1 MGACDGIYLYSDLDG
16 TLFTDDKR
24 IGAEDAGAIREFVRA
39 GGRFGIATGR
49 VPCIIGSVS
58 RALPVNAPCI
68 LYNGAGLYHLTDRR
82 FLAMHPIDREDC
94 RRIAEKAIL
103 LDSHVCVQIFTDDAI
118 YEINPSQRDDPASI
132 LEQIP
137 IVKLPFDE
145 VPGTFLKFILA
156 HTPEHLDKLI
166 DNLDLPRICGGLSSF
181 KSSDVYIEFVA
192 AGVSKGKALS
202 DVRKRCKDAKK
213 ILAIGDYSRG
223 CRRRAVQRHCARA
236 ACGKRRSPRRQ
247 QPRGHRPVS

>member
-1 MGACDGIYLYSDLDG
+1 
-16 TLFTDDKR
+16 
-24 IGAEDAGAIREFVRA
+24 
-39 GGRFGIATGR
+39 
-49 VPCIIGSVS
+49 
-58 RALPVNAPCI
+58 
-68 LYNGAGLYHLTDRR
+68 
-82 FLAMHPIDREDC
+82 MHPIDREDC

-213 ILAIGDYSRG
+213 ILAIGDYENDLEMISRADVG
-223 CRRRAVQRHCARA
+223 GAPSNAIAPVRRAANVVVPVDNNHGAIARFLET
-236 ACGKRRSPRRQ
+236 
-247 QPRGHRPVS
+247 VL